1 VADDVMTNIVDRCLA
16 LEENAILVYRELAS
30 ACKEPE
36 IKNFWIVMAQ
46 EETSHVRFW
55 RKLKEIAQD
64 TRLPQIFEDPQAIY
78 QELTETWTKAQA
90 LLARGKEGHPK
101 QEAFV
106 TACHLEFLLLHPAF
120 SAFINTARALVGD
133 EDLEKVY
140 ENHLN
145 CLVEMLTRYG
155 PATPELE
162 IIAEAL
168 QRLWKGNKILAQ
180 QALTDSLTGLLNR
193 QGFLRIA
200 EHLAQLAKR
209 RKEQIGLLMIDI
221 DNFRKINE
229 RYGHEKGDQTLGQ
242 VGQVI
247 KSNVRSSDLVGRYAG
262 EEFVVFL
269 FGTGRKG
276 SQIVAEKIRTAV
288 ERMYFRPS
296 LTVSVGAAAK
306 IVSSDAAQEIQDLIR
321 RADQS
326 MCMAKQTGKNR
337 VIAEGA
343 EY

>member
-1 VADDVMTNIVDRCLA
+1 MADDVMNNIVDRCLA
-16 LEENAILVYRELAS
+16 LEENAIRVYRELAS
-30 ACKEPE
+30 TCQVPE
-36 IKNFWIVMAQ
+36 IKSFWLVMAQ
-46 EETSHVRFW
+46 EEAGHVRFW
-55 RKLKEIAQD
+55 RKLKDIAQD
-64 TRLPQIFEDPQAIY
+64 TRLPQIFEDAQAIY
-78 QELTETWTKAQA
+78 QELTEAWTKAQA
-90 LLARGKEGHPK
+90 LLERGREGLSK

-106 TACHLEFLLLHPAF
+106 TACRLEFLMLHPAF
-120 SAFINTARALVGD
+120 STFINTARALVGD
-133 EDLEKVY
+133 EDLEKIY

-145 CLVEMLTRYG
+145 CLVEMLNRHG

-168 QRLWKGNKILAQ
+168 QRLWRGNKILAR

-200 EHLAQLAKR
+200 EHLTQLAKR
-209 RKEQIGLLMIDI
+209 RKEEIGLLMIDI
-221 DNFRKINE
+221 DDFKKVNE
-229 RYGHEKGDQTLGQ
+229 RYGHIKADQALGL

-276 SQIVAEKIRTAV
+276 SQIVAEKIRTAI

-296 LTVSVGAAAK
+296 LTVSVGAAAR
-306 IVSSDAAQEIQDLIR
+306 VVRLDAAQEIQDLIR
-321 RADQS
+321 KADHA
-326 MCMAKQTGKNR
+326 MHIAKQTGKNR
-337 VIAEGA
+337 VAANGI
-343 EY
+343 